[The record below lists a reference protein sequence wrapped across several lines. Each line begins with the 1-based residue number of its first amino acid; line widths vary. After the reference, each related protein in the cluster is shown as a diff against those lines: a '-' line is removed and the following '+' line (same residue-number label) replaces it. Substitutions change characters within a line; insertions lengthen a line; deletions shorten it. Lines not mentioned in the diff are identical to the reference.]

1 MYHNDVVSFWKI
13 FERSLPG
20 TVCFSAEILWRHR
33 CFLLRSC
40 ALLVG
45 SGCRRFFRV
54 RHCIPEVRNRQNHR
68 RFGDAGKRT
77 WSALLCSEEEYSQQD
92 LSELLYLPKQTVNSI
107 ISNLV
112 KKGFVFLEH
121 VPGTKNRKVVRLT
134 KEGKDYGKQK
144 VMWIFQAEEKA
155 LERMATAIPLALDGG

>member
-1 MYHNDVVSFWKI
+1 MKDQIDTINQRIKELNSIYHV
-13 FERSLPG
+13 
-20 TVCFSAEILWRHR
+20 A
-33 CFLLRSC
+33 
-40 ALLVG
+40 
-45 SGCRRFFRV
+45 
-54 RHCIPEVRNRQNHR
+54 
-68 RFGDAGKRT
+68 AGKSGISDGEVCI

-92 LSELLYLPKQTVNSI
+92 LSDLLYLPKQTVNSI

-121 VPGTKNRKVVRLT
+121 VPGSKNRKVIRLT

-155 LERMATAIPLALDGG
+155 LEQTDSEQVQACIDMIEKYISNLKKEIDKK

>member
-1 MYHNDVVSFWKI
+1 MDKTMKDQIDTINQRIKELNSIYHV
-13 FERSLPG
+13 
-20 TVCFSAEILWRHR
+20 A
-33 CFLLRSC
+33 
-40 ALLVG
+40 
-45 SGCRRFFRV
+45 
-54 RHCIPEVRNRQNHR
+54 
-68 RFGDAGKRT
+68 AGKSGISDGEVCI

-92 LSELLYLPKQTVNSI
+92 LSDLLYLPKQTVNSI

-121 VPGTKNRKVVRLT
+121 VPGSKNRKVIRLT

-155 LERMATAIPLALDGG
+155 LEQTDSEQVQACIDMIEKYISNLKKEIDKK